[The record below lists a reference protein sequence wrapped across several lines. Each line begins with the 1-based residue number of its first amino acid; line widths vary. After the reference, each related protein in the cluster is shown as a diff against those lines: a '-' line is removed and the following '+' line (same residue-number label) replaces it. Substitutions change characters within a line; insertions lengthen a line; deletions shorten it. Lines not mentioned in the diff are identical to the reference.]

1 MTCRR
6 SGRRS
11 SRLSM
16 ARSTRRFRRTGCSR
30 TASRIHPLHVAGV
43 APRRTRRWPGTRSIV
58 PKATSWPGTREGLI
72 PKLESD
78 FGNFAAALVIAHE
91 WGHAIQQRTGTSS
104 GATIPLEL
112 QADCF
117 AGAWAKHATTTNND
131 AFNVK
136 PGDLEQALSGY
147 LYFSDP
153 VGTNPGEQGAHGS
166 AFDRIDAFSDGYS
179 HGVKRCKDYETNP
192 PTITEIPFTSSGDLA
207 NQGNLPFAELVS
219 TVRTSLDSYWKSV
232 LDATPVKSVT
242 PDAQQAAKCGATAER
257 PVVACANRTV
267 AYNSHALR
275 AAYDRYGDYAA
286 ALLLAEAWADAAAQ
300 SGKLQLSGA
309 PVNAPGNAWPGHG
322 RPISSTASRRRGRS
336 RPAISTK
343 QWRL

>member
-1 MTCRR
+1 
-6 SGRRS
+6 
-11 SRLSM
+11 M
-16 ARSTRRFRRTGCSR
+16 AGNAFYCPEGDF
-30 TASRIHPLHVAGV
+30 VAWD
-43 APRRTRRWPGTRSIV
+43 AQ
-58 PKATSWPGTREGLI
+58 GLI
-72 PKLESD
+72 PKLERD

-91 WGHAIQQRTGTSS
+91 WGHAIQERTGTSS
-104 GATIPLEL
+104 DATIPLEL

-136 PGDLEQALSGY
+136 PGDVEQALSGY

-179 HGVKRCKDYETNP
+179 HGVKRCKNYETNP
-192 PTITEIPFTSSGDLA
+192 PTVTETPFTSSGDLA

-242 PDAQQAAKCGATAER
+242 SDARRAAKCGATAQR
-257 PVVACANRTV
+257 PVVASANRTV
-267 AYNSHALR
+267 AYNSDALR
-275 AAYDRYGDYAA
+275 AA
-286 ALLLAEAWADAAAQ
+286 
-300 SGKLQLSGA
+300 
-309 PVNAPGNAWPGHG
+309 
-322 RPISSTASRRRGRS
+322 SRRGVGRRGS
-336 RPAISTK
+336 PIGEAPALRCTE
-343 QWRL
+343 